1 MIVAK
6 NIYKSFENKE
16 ILTDISLSISK
27 GDFIALIGPSGTG
40 KSVLLKILAGLEKP
54 SKGSVSYFPIA
65 GEKRIKLNVVFQQP
79 ALLDDLPVWENITLG
94 LLENRKIKEKE
105 ARQLAAENLRK
116 AGLEDSILDLLPS
129 QLSGGMQKRISII
142 RAISTQP
149 DFLFY
154 DEPTS
159 GLDPEN
165 AGIIDSLILEIYEK
179 TNAAT
184 FVVTHDLLTLEKI
197 KPTILVLV
205 DGILTGPMTF
215 SEFTH
220 AQEKGHLSFLNR
232 G

>member
-16 ILTDISLSISK
+16 ILTDISLSFSK
-27 GDFIALIGPSGTG
+27 GDLIALIGPSGTG

-54 SKGSVSYFPIA
+54 SKGSVSYSPNA

-105 ARQLAAENLRK
+105 ARLLAAENLHK
-116 AGLEDSILDLLPS
+116 AGLEDSILDFLPS

-165 AGIIDSLILEIYEK
+165 AGTIDSLILEIYEK

-184 FVVTHDLLTLEKI
+184 FIVTHDLLTLKKI
-197 KPTILVLV
+197 KPSILVLV
-205 DGILTGPMTF
+205 DGIITGPMTF

-220 AQEKGHLSFLNR
+220 AQGKGLISFLNR